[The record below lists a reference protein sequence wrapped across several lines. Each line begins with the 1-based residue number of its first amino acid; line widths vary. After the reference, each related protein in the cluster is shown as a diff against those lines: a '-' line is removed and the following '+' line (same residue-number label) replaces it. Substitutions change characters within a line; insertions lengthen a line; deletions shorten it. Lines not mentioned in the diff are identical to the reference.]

1 MKTFNPLKS
10 IRTTVLTTSRDVMQD
25 ADKGE
30 FGATFKK
37 PAKHDD
43 FMRLALALT
52 PQEALQAIID
62 GKKVE
67 CLLDG
72 LENWNS
78 ILLFTTEVLANP
90 HNKFRLAQEMITIGD
105 VSFPKP
111 ESEPPELG
119 TEYWIAEASYEYYA
133 TTIPIL
139 WGDDSQDRIYLK
151 RGFVHLTRENAIAH
165 AKALIKL
172 SGGNVD
178 E

>member
-1 MKTFNPLKS
+1 M
-10 IRTTVLTTSRDVMQD
+10 RT
-25 ADKGE
+25 
-30 FGATFKK
+30 
-37 PAKHDD
+37 
-43 FMRLALALT
+43 LT

-72 LENWNS
+72 SDSWDS

-90 HNKFRLAQEMITIGD
+90 RNKFRLQEITIGD

-111 ESEPPELG
+111 ESEPLELG
-119 TEYWIAEASYEYYA
+119 TKYWIAELSYEYYS
-133 TTIPIL
+133 TSIPII
-139 WGDDSQDRIYLK
+139 WEDDSQDRIYLK
-151 RGFVHLTRENAIAH
+151 RGLVHLSRENANAH
-165 AKALIKL
+165 GKALIKL